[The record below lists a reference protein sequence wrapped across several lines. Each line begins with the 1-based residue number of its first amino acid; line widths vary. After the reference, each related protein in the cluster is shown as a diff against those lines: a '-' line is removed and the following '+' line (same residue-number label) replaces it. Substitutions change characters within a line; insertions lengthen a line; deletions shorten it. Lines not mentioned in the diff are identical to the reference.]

1 MPRQLDWQAV
11 LVDGY
16 EPLRKSQRIFR
27 RLPRDPRCKLC
38 QNPFGGIGGKLV
50 GLMGRK
56 PSRKNP
62 NLCQYCFDHLPGGGI
77 EIDVGVVFADVR
89 GSTTVGEQSTATEF
103 AERLNRFYET
113 ATDVLIHHDGIIDK
127 LIGDEVMA
135 LFIPGLAGAEYRGK
149 AALAAL
155 DLAAAVDDLPVG
167 VAANA
172 GIAFVGNVGSGTVM
186 DFTALGD
193 AVNVGARLQSHAS
206 PDEVVLSSELYSLVA
221 AEHPGA
227 RFDRVEVRGRD
238 EPVDVAFVSVLHEAA
253 S

>member
-1 MPRQLDWQAV
+1 MAKPLDWEAL

-16 EPLRKSQRIFR
+16 EPLKRAQRIFR

-38 QNPFGGIGGKLV
+38 QNPFAGFGGKLV
-50 GLMGRK
+50 GLMGRR

-62 NLCQYCFDHLPGGGI
+62 NLCQACFDKLPPGGI

-89 GSTTVGEQSTATEF
+89 GSTAMGEQSTATEF
-103 AERLNRFYET
+103 AARLNRFYET
-113 ATDVLIHHDGIIDK
+113 ATDVLIHHDGLIDK

-135 LFIPGLAGAEYRGK
+135 LFIRGFAGEEYRRK
-149 AALAAL
+149 TALAAL
-155 DLAAAVDDLPVG
+155 DLAAAVDDLSVG

-193 AVNVGARLQSHAS
+193 AVNIGARLQSYAS
-206 PDEVVLSSELYSLVA
+206 PGEVVLASHLYDLVA
-221 AEHPGA
+221 ADHPGA
-227 RFDRVEVRGRD
+227 RSECVEVRGRD
-238 EPVDVAFVSVLHEAA
+238 EPVDVRVLTVA
-253 S
+253 